1 MNVTNS
7 VISGNSAVSVCCRDC
22 IERATQIETEKDPS
36 NKSLFCRE
44 EASIYIRNYFTMT
57 C

>member
-7 VISGNSAVSVCCRDC
+7 VVSGNSAVSVCCRDC

-36 NKSLFCRE
+36 NTSLSFVSCLLRDVLGWW
-44 EASIYIRNYFTMT
+44 I
-57 C
+57 

>member
-7 VISGNSAVSVCCRDC
+7 VVSGNSAVSVCCRDRDC

-36 NKSLFCRE
+36 NTFLSFVSCLSCSL
-44 EASIYIRNYFTMT
+44 
-57 C
+57 

>member
-7 VISGNSAVSVCCRDC
+7 VISGNWAVSVCCRDC

-36 NKSLFCRE
+36 NTSLSFVSRLF
-44 EASIYIRNYFTMT
+44 YRM
-57 C
+57 